1 MLKKTGTF
9 IHTEPKHSQPARFLY
24 LYPLDFTNM
33 KIVALLPMK
42 ANSVRV
48 KGKNFRDF
56 CGKPLF
62 RWILD
67 TLLDVE
73 EIDQII
79 INTDARQILAANGLV
94 GTDRIIIRDRKPEI
108 CGDHVSMNLVLGDD
122 VACVPADLYLM
133 THTTNPLMSAETI
146 RKAIEAFLKAQE
158 AGHSDSL
165 FTVDKVQTRFY
176 RSDCSPVNHDP
187 DNLIPTQN
195 LEPWFEENSNLY
207 IFTADS
213 FSKTKARIGKKPMM
227 YESPFFESIDI
238 DTATDWDFAVVAA
251 RYLTEQSK
259 A

>member
-1 MLKKTGTF
+1 MLNG
-9 IHTEPKHSQPARFLY
+9 Q
-24 LYPLDFTNM
+24 

-67 TLLDVE
+67 TLLQVE

-79 INTDARQILAANGLV
+79 INTDARHILAENGLID
-94 GTDRIIIRDRKPEI
+94 TNRITIRDRKPEI
-108 CGDHVSMNLVLGDD
+108 CGDHVSMNLVLADD
-122 VACVPADLYLM
+122 VANVPADMYLM
-133 THTTNPLMSAETI
+133 THTTNPLMSADTI
-146 RKAIEAFLKAQE
+146 RKAIAAFIEAKA
-158 AGHSDSL
+158 AGTADSL

-176 RSDCSPVNHDP
+176 RADCSPVNHDP

-207 IFTADS
+207 LFTADS
-213 FSKTKARIGKKPMM
+213 FAKTKARIGKQPMM
-227 YESPFFESIDI
+227 YEGPYFESIDI
-238 DTATDWDFAVVAA
+238 DTPADWDFAVVAA
-251 RYLTEQSK
+251 RFMQEQQK
-259 A
+259 VAQ